1 MKLIVNKYFYIAF
14 TWSFLGLWE
23 LMGAIKGYQ
32 PSWWMVLI
40 PMLNVLGNKWFDY
53 IVFTACEETI
63 MKRVNE
69 DHQNGDILDKIK
81 DTFITKDED
90 KNDD

>member
-1 MKLIVNKYFYIAF
+1 MKLIINKYFYIAF

-40 PMLNVLGNKWFDY
+40 PMLSVLGDKWFDY
-53 IVFTACEETI
+53 IVFTACEDVINE
-63 MKRVNE
+63 RVE
-69 DHQNGDILDKIK
+69 GMHQNVDIADKIK
-81 DTFITKDED
+81 DTLINKDED

>member
-1 MKLIVNKYFYIAF
+1 MKLIINKYFYIAF

-40 PMLNVLGNKWFDY
+40 PMLSVLGDKWFDY
-53 IVFTACEETI
+53 IVFTACEDVINE
-63 MKRVNE
+63 RVE
-69 DHQNGDILDKIK
+69 GMHQNVDMVDKIK
-81 DTFITKDED
+81 DTFINKDED

>member
-1 MKLIVNKYFYIAF
+1 MKLIINKYFYIAF

-40 PMLNVLGNKWFDY
+40 PMLSVLGNKWFDY
-53 IVFTACEETI
+53 IVFTACENVINE
-63 MKRVNE
+63 RVE
-69 DHQNGDILDKIK
+69 GMHQNVDTLDKIK
-81 DTFITKDED
+81 DTFINKDED
-90 KNDD
+90 KEK

>member
-1 MKLIVNKYFYIAF
+1 MKLIINKYFYIAF

-40 PMLNVLGNKWFDY
+40 PMLSVLGNKWFDY
-53 IVFTACEETI
+53 IVFTACEDVINE
-63 MKRVNE
+63 RVE
-69 DHQNGDILDKIK
+69 GMHQNVDMVDKIK
-81 DTFITKDED
+81 DTFINKDED